1 MEESIYKSDDA
12 IKLPLRKGN
21 NFKNR
26 DIFEMKK
33 EPKKKPKGT
42 KKNLHQNINK
52 QLKQLKHN

>member
-42 KKNLHQNINK
+42 KKK
-52 QLKQLKHN
+52 STSKYK

>member
-42 KKNLHQNINK
+42 KKKIYIK
-52 QLKQLKHN
+52 I